1 MRVNSVLKHK
11 AKLSIFTVILFCL
24 TLIPI
29 PNNVVKA
36 ETTGDQKVKV
46 RFLKEDNDYSGWNI
60 WTWWPSKDGH
70 VVEFTH
76 KDEKG
81 VYAVIDVPKSGEL
94 GMIIKKGEWENK
106 ATGDVKYDL
115 SKGEKEIIITSGVL
129 DKGNPEPKSIE
140 YEELYKNFSNI
151 NIKVNYN
158 RPNKDYEGWSLWNW
172 ITGGPEGKEGL
183 FNKENEFGV
192 ETTISYTGITSDS
205 RTIGTK
211 GKYGN
216 WEKEDSFERI
226 IDLAYL
232 DCNGNLEVYYK
243 KDDSKTYYVKPVTN
257 VEPPKEESPE
267 TGEIIADELVNQPG
281 GKNKWFIAGS
291 FQNWNNSNPETQL
304 KHLVDGFFEYSTV
317 LEAGKHEFKI
327 VKNGTWDGF
336 SNNGDNFILSL
347 TEKTKVNFYVN
358 EELNQVKINVP
369 GVNGIPQ
376 YISELSN
383 DKWPR
388 LVGDI
393 QEIFGEGKWS
403 PENAKQMFVDY
414 NFDGSVYKLQRNLPA
429 GKFETKVAF
438 GANWDESYGVD
449 EGGSNL
455 IVNTLDPADVI
466 FTINYKGDKKLT
478 HNYKVAEGNFDGLI
492 NKSAITFDSRSITY
506 KKPFGAIKEE
516 SEDLTLRIGVAKDDV
531 QVAKVEL
538 IDGNGVAKSY
548 DMRKATTINE
558 TDYYEVIVPKTDFKG
573 IGIWGYKFILVDGKA
588 KLEYGD
594 DGLSGGNGTT
604 AEEGALPYNLTV
616 YDKDY
621 KTPDWMKESVVYQIF
636 PDRFFD
642 GNEENNRA
650 KLLDGY
656 RGYIDADGNL
666 KSYDIQYYDGGVKN
680 DPASSKVWGEWSDY
694 PENPRH
700 ATPENKP
707 YYPNSKTDN
716 IWTNE
721 FYGGDI
727 QGIEEKLQYLKSI
740 GISAIY
746 LNPVAWAASN
756 HKYDATDY
764 KSLDPMFGQP
774 VYNKEGDP
782 TSGLNYE
789 ATRASSDRVYQA
801 FAKAAEDNGIK
812 LIADGVFNHVGDD
825 SIYFDRYEKYPE
837 IGAYEYWR
845 KVWDKVNTGKSQEKA
860 EKEVIKEFENTKN
873 PLTDKNYSYPED
885 FKFTTWFK
893 VENEWVI
900 RDKDGNALDAKD
912 QHYKYEGWWG
922 YDSLPVMEAKAPQEG
937 DELAISGNHEWN
949 NVDYRENVIGYDLTG
964 MSDREAEKN
973 MEYAASQRWMWMG
986 ARGWRL
992 DVAPDVSTSTWQKF
1006 REAVKST
1013 AGRLDVN
1020 GNVIDDPVILGEEW
1034 GVATHYL
1041 LGDQFDSVMNYQF
1054 RAALQNYIISGNAV
1068 NFNNALEVIRENYPK
1083 EAWQAMLNLVD
1094 SHDTIRNITKI
1105 DNPTWEEENT
1115 KIAPEASDNA
1125 LKLQALTAIFQMGY
1139 AGAPTIYYGDEV
1151 GVTGTKDPDS
1161 RRSFPW
1167 ERVLESNGEYSAVGR
1182 YSELFDV
1189 YKNAARVRN
1198 ENLDLFATG
1207 ELQTAYANDNVI
1219 AYARKNSEKGALLVL
1234 NQSNS
1239 DKTIEADVTGFLP
1252 EGLIL
1257 KDELYGNISAT
1268 VKDGKVKVKIPAQT
1282 GLMMVSNNKI
1292 VTVDKVQ
1299 GLKAK
1304 AEQGKVTL
1312 TWNEVSGATKYNIY
1326 RTNLEGQK
1334 SEKVGEET
1342 NTSFIDE
1349 NVVDGTR
1356 YYYYVTAIK
1365 EGGESEFSDSVTA
1378 LPSFNIKSI
1387 SKPNVVKDLT
1397 IGVGNK
1403 TDEIVVNINIPGL
1416 TDNSEY
1422 RGKEIP
1428 NFEARLMYYND
1439 ETSKDNANSTKL
1451 RYRADLD
1458 DGSKAYYATFEPTE
1472 SGIYKYYAKAT
1483 TNAGDNYTESD
1494 EASMNAIM
1502 NSEDNTAPKS
1512 PILNDIL
1519 VESNRAKLNW
1529 ESDGVDV
1536 EGFEVYRKEGNG
1548 EFVKVSVEDKAS
1560 REFVDFTVSNDKNY
1574 TYKVTTYDKF
1584 YNRAYSEEKSVTP
1597 TLVMVDVT
1605 LRLHIPNYT
1614 PATDDI
1620 YIAGDL
1626 NGWNASGGRLTVP
1639 SGATSR
1645 DVVEYKFKMMAGKS
1659 IQYKYTRGSWGTEAF
1674 TSHNR
1679 VQNDTE
1685 DYGNWAYSST
1695 DTNMKLT
1702 VKNQGGNSMIV
1713 DDYVLRW
1720 VDMPMMVSMPRIS
1733 YGDSIEYETDKKEF
1747 TLKAT
1752 VPYGVEFTINDEDIN
1767 KLYTG
1772 AMDEYGNVY
1781 VEKIGLKPGMNEFK
1795 LHIEPTQETIDLPW
1809 YTDDG
1814 RAGQA
1819 TKTIIMKINC
1829 TAEPEEEKPE
1839 DVKVTGISLDK
1850 TSEELNIN
1858 EILELKA
1865 SISPSDATNKEV
1877 TWTSSDDKIA
1887 KVDANGKVI
1896 AVGAGKVTI
1905 TVTTKEGGFK
1915 ATCDITVK
1923 NEEVPVVKVTGVSLD
1938 KTSLELKINESLRLK
1953 ASISPAD
1960 ATNKDVTWT
1969 SSDEK
1974 IAKVDANGKVI
1985 AVGAGKATITVT
1997 TKEGGF
2003 KATCDITV
2011 KNEEVPVVKVIG
2023 VSLDK
2028 TSVELKINESLGLK
2042 ASISPADATNKDVT
2056 WTSSDEKIA
2065 KVDANGKVIAVGAGK
2080 VTITVTTKDG
2090 GFKAT
2095 CEVNV
2100 KDDNGTT
2107 NPIEN
2112 IVEKV
2117 ENPNGKNEVVIK
2129 NPSNEIRLEIKD
2141 IESIKAGNGYFE
2153 IKNGENTIVIPFSLI
2168 DKDLLKEGS
2177 SIIFEMKANEDATI
2191 MAGIKGV
2198 KKVFEFNL
2206 FVKTGDNLVK
2216 IHNFKNGVA
2225 TVTLKLTDE
2234 DLKGL
2239 NRGNLTVFYYNE
2251 ETKTFEQMETTINGN
2266 EVTFKTSHFSKFII
2280 AEKVNNESGVTLPA
2294 TGGNNPISGIIF
2306 GFLLV
2311 LAGTFFVFNK
2321 KNKLTIK

>member
-36 ETTGDQKVKV
+36 ETTGNQKVKV

-94 GMIIKKGEWENK
+94 GIVIKKGEWENK

-172 ITGGPEGKEGL
+172 IKGGPEGKEGF
-183 FNKENEFGV
+183 FNKENEFGS

-211 GKYGN
+211 GKYED
-216 WEKEDSFERI
+216 WEKQDSFERI

-243 KDDSKTYYVKPVTN
+243 QDDNKTYYVKPVTN

-267 TGEIIADELVNQPG
+267 TGEIIADELVNQSG

-336 SNNGDNFILSL
+336 SNNGDNFILNL

-403 PENAKQMFVDY
+403 PENAKQIFVDY
-414 NFDGSVYKLQRNLPA
+414 NFDGSVYKLQRNLPV

-438 GANWDESYGVD
+438 GANWDESYGSD
-449 EGGSNL
+449 ETGSNL
-455 IVNTLDPADVI
+455 IVNILDPSDVV

-478 HNYKVAEGNFDGLI
+478 HNYKVTEGNFDGLI
-492 NKSAITFDSRSITY
+492 NKSAIKFDSRSITY

-516 SEDLTLRIGVAKDDV
+516 SENLTLRIGVQKDDI
-531 QVAKVEL
+531 QVVKAEL
-538 IDGNGVAKSY
+538 TDGNGVAKSY

-558 TDYYEVIVPKTDFKG
+558 TDYYEVIIPKADFKG
-573 IGIWGYKFILVDGKA
+573 IGIWGYKFILVDGKT

-594 DGLSGGNGTT
+594 DGLSGGSGST

-656 RGYIDADGNL
+656 RGYIDTDGTL
-666 KSYDIQYYDGGVKN
+666 KSYDIQYYDGGIKN
-680 DPASSKVWGEWSDY
+680 DPASSKVWGEWNDY

-727 QGIEEKLQYLKSI
+727 QGIEQKLQYLKSI
-740 GISAIY
+740 GITAIY

-774 VYNKEGDP
+774 VYNKEGDS

-789 ATRASSDRVYQA
+789 ATRAASDRIYQA
-801 FAKAAEDNGIK
+801 FAKAAEDSGIK

-860 EKEVIKEFENTKN
+860 EKEVIKEFEGKKN
-873 PLTDKNYSYPED
+873 PLTGKNYSYPED
-885 FKFTTWFK
+885 FEFTTWFK

-900 RDKDGNALDAKD
+900 RDKDGNALDSKD

-937 DELAISGNHEWN
+937 DKLAISGNHEWN
-949 NVDYRENVIGYDLTG
+949 NIDYRDNVIGYDLTG
-964 MSDREAEKN
+964 MSDKEAEEN
-973 MEYAASQRWMWMG
+973 MQYAASQRWMWMG

-1013 AGRLDVN
+1013 EGRLDVN

-1161 RRSFPW
+1161 RRTFPW
-1167 ERVLESNGEYSAVGR
+1167 ERVLESNGDYSAVGR
-1182 YSELFDV
+1182 YLELFNV
-1189 YKNAARVRN
+1189 YKNAAKVRN
-1198 ENLDLFATG
+1198 ENIDLFATG

-1234 NQSNS
+1234 NQSNT

-1257 KDELYGNISAT
+1257 KDELYGNTSAT
-1268 VKDGKVKVKIPAQT
+1268 VKDGKVKITITAQT

-1304 AEQGKVTL
+1304 AEQGKVIL

-1334 SEKVGEET
+1334 SEKVREET

-1387 SKPNVVKDLT
+1387 SKPNAVKDLT

-1403 TDEIVVNINIPGL
+1403 TDEIVVNINISGL

-1422 RGKEIP
+1422 KGKEVP
-1428 NFEARLMYYND
+1428 NFEARLMYYKD

-1451 RYRADLD
+1451 RYKSDLD

-1472 SGIYKYYAKAT
+1472 AGIYKYYAKAT
-1483 TNAGDNYTESD
+1483 TNAGDNYTESA

-1512 PILNDIL
+1512 SILNDIL
-1519 VESNRAKLNW
+1519 IESNRAKLNW

-1574 TYKVTTYDKF
+1574 TYKVTAYDKF

-1733 YGDSIEYETDKKEF
+1733 YGDSIEYETDKKDF

-1752 VPYGVEFTINDEDIN
+1752 VPYGVEFTINDEYIN
-1767 KLYTG
+1767 KLYPG

-1781 VEKIGLKPGMNEFK
+1781 VGKIELKSGMNEFK

-1829 TAEPEEEKPE
+1829 TAEPEEGNPE

-1850 TSEELNIN
+1850 TS
-1858 EILELKA
+1858 A
-1865 SISPSDATNKEV
+1865 
-1877 TWTSSDDKIA
+1877 
-1887 KVDANGKVI
+1887 
-1896 AVGAGKVTI
+1896 
-1905 TVTTKEGGFK
+1905 
-1915 ATCDITVK
+1915 
-1923 NEEVPVVKVTGVSLD
+1923 
-1938 KTSLELKINESLRLK
+1938 ELKINENVELK
-1953 ASISPAD
+1953 ATISPAD
-1960 ATNKDVTWT
+1960 ATNKEVTWT

-1974 IAKVDANGKVI
+1974 IAKVDANGKVT
-1985 AVGAGKATITVT
+1985 AVGEGNATITVT
-1997 TKEGGF
+1997 TKDGGF
-2003 KATCDITV
+2003 KATCEVTV
-2011 KNEEVPVVKVIG
+2011 RNEEVSVVKVTG

-2028 TSVELKINESLGLK
+2028 TTAELKINESVELK
-2042 ASISPADATNKDVT
+2042 ATISPADATNKEVT

-2065 KVDANGKVIAVGAGK
+2065 KVDANGKVTAVGEGNA
-2080 VTITVTTKDG
+2080 TITVTTKDG
-2090 GFKAT
+2090 NFNAT
-2095 CEVNV
+2095 CEVIV
-2100 KDDNGTT
+2100 KEDKDDNGTT

-2153 IKNGENTIVIPFSLI
+2153 IKNGENTIVLPFSLI

-2280 AEKVNNESGVTLPA
+2280 AEKASNESGLTLPA